1 MKKIPIL
8 KNFLRA
14 VCFSVIFYLF
24 LLLFNDMAQQ
34 MVEQNYV
41 NGKEL
46 TKFDILIPIFLF
58 MVFMMGGHFAIQITI
73 KLIPH
78 DKKINSDPEL
88 KFKPKLKDWLIVS
101 GVFIVICVYSLIFT
115 LKELTPLQAIIYI
128 FLGMVLISLITVG
141 LKIYYLYQDTLIK
154 NSEE

>member
-1 MKKIPIL
+1 MKKFPIL
-8 KNFLRA
+8 KNLLRA
-14 VCFSVIFYLF
+14 VCFSAIFYIF
-24 LLLFNDMAQQ
+24 LILFNDMAQQ
-34 MVEQNYV
+34 MIEQNYI
-41 NGKEL
+41 NSKEP
-46 TKFDILIPIFLF
+46 TKFNILISVFLF
-58 MVFMMGGHFAIQITI
+58 MVFVAGVHFAFQVTN

-101 GVFIVICVYSLIFT
+101 GIFIVICVYSLIFT
-115 LKELTPLQAIIYI
+115 LKELTPLQTIIYL
-128 FLGMVLISLITVG
+128 FLGMVLISLIIVI